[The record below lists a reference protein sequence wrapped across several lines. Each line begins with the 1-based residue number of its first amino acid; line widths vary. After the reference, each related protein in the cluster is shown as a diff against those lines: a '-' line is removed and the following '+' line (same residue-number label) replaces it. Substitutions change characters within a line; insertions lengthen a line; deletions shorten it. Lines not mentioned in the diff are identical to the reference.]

1 MFSLPIVKT
10 VFEHFRA
17 VCPECFTILQE
28 CPCGHPGDS
37 KKTFWNLCEVCMKR
51 EPDAAKNVEHIPE
64 GTLLDARQV
73 YRKIMPV
80 LNFPKEF
87 IPVRLHPGYDQWKE
101 KLIQDI
107 FLSTAPKPKGEH
119 DERRV
124 DSGNPSTDRGGD
136 EEGARS
142 SPSEDP
148 GK

>member
-1 MFSLPIVKT
+1 MFSPPLVKT

-28 CPCGHPGDS
+28 CPCGRPGDS
-37 KKTFWNLCEVCMKR
+37 KKTFWNLCEMCMKR
-51 EPDAAKNVEHIPE
+51 EHDAAKDAELIPE

-101 KLIQDI
+101 KLVRDI
-107 FLSTAPKPKGEH
+107 FSSTAPKPKGAH
-119 DERRV
+119 DERSV
-124 DSGNPSTDRGGD
+124 DTGNKAADRGG
-136 EEGARS
+136 ESGAS
-142 SPSEDP
+142 PQAPSEHQRE
-148 GK
+148 